1 MKIKI
6 ALPALVLFLTW
17 SCTRVEQVDS
27 LLYNATF
34 YTLDSLQ
41 PVASV
46 IAINDGRIVAVG
58 QDDLL
63 NRFEADDRIDLEGG
77 FAYPGFID
85 AHCHFYQL
93 GLNES
98 RLSLLGTKSFDEVIE
113 RIIAFD
119 VQYAPSVLYAWGWDQ
134 NDWPIAEFPVNSRL
148 NELFPDRP
156 VVLRRIDGHAYLV
169 NDYALE
175 LAGIDENTQIE
186 GGAILKQANKPTG
199 VLIDAP
205 MRLIDD
211 SLPEIDRDSQVRAL
225 MAAQHISFENG
236 LTTVNDAGLS
246 RSVIELIDS
255 LQQTGDLKM
264 RVYAMI
270 SASEEQLD
278 YYLDRGPIKTP
289 RLNVRSFKVY
299 ADGAL
304 GSRGAAL
311 KAPYSDDHEHYGA
324 LVTPLADMQAIAQRL
339 AESDFQMNTH
349 AIGDS
354 ANYFVL
360 DLYERVLSNPAKARW
375 KIEHAQVVDPADF
388 DRFASGIIPSVQ
400 PTHAT
405 SDMYW
410 AEERLGPER
419 TKGAYAYQTLLQQSK
434 VLALGTDFPVEKVSP
449 LLTFYAAVARQDLDG
464 YPSGGYF
471 AEQALSREQAL
482 KGMTTWAAY
491 SNFEE
496 HEKGLLKPG
505 YFADITVLSK
515 DLLVID
521 AAEIPQVSVKSVF
534 LSGERVKN

>member
-1 MKIKI
+1 MNTKI
-6 ALPALVLFLTW
+6 AISVFMLFLAL
-17 SCTRVEQVDS
+17 SCTRVEQVDT

-41 PVASV
+41 PEASV
-46 IAINDGRIVAVG
+46 IAIKDQRIVAVG
-58 QDDLL
+58 QQSLL
-63 NRFEADDRIDLEGG
+63 DRFEANERIDLEGA
-77 FAYPGFID
+77 FAYPGLID

-98 RLSLLGTKSFDEVIE
+98 RLSLLGTQTFEEIVD
-113 RIIAFD
+113 RIKAFD
-119 VQYAPSVLYAWGWDQ
+119 AQYAPSVLYAWGWDQ
-134 NDWPIAEFPVNSRL
+134 NDWPTAEFPVNTLL

-169 NDYALE
+169 NDYALN
-175 LAGIDENTQIE
+175 LAGITVYTEVE
-186 GGAILKQANKPTG
+186 GGAILKKANRLTG
-199 VLIDAP
+199 VLIDGP
-205 MRLIDD
+205 MRLIDE
-211 SLPEIDRDSQVRAL
+211 SLPEMDRDSQVRAL
-225 MAAQHISFENG
+225 LAAQQIAFENG

-255 LQQTGDLKM
+255 LHQTGDLKM

-270 SASEEQLD
+270 SASKDQLD
-278 YYLDRGPIKTP
+278 YYLDRGPVKTP

-311 KAPYSDDHEHYGA
+311 KEPYADDHEHYGA
-324 LVTPLADMQAIAQRL
+324 IVTPLEEMQSIAERL
-339 AESDFQMNTH
+339 AKSDFQMNTH

-360 DLYERVLSNPAKARW
+360 DLYERVLSNPAKVRW
-375 KIEHAQVVDPADF
+375 KIEHAQVVDEADF
-388 DRFASGIIPSVQ
+388 DRFAQGIIPSVQ

-410 AEERLGPER
+410 AEDRLGAER
-419 TKGAYAYQTLLQQSK
+419 IKGAYAYQALLQRAK
-434 VLALGTDFPVEKVSP
+434 MLALGTDFPVEQVSP
-449 LLTFYAAVARQDLDG
+449 LLTFYAAVARQDLSG
-464 YPSGGYF
+464 FPSRGYF
-471 AEQALSREQAL
+471 AEQALTREQAL

-496 HEKGLLKPG
+496 HEKGMLKPG
-505 YFADITVLSK
+505 YYADITVLSH
-515 DLLVID
+515 DLMRINLS
-521 AAEIPQVSVKSVF
+521 EIPKVAVKLVF
-534 LSGERVKN
+534 LAGERVKD

>member
-1 MKIKI
+1 MNTKI
-6 ALPALVLFLTW
+6 AISVFMLFLTL
-17 SCTRVEQVDS
+17 SCTRVEQVDT

-41 PVASV
+41 PEASV
-46 IAINDGRIVAVG
+46 IAIKDQRIVAVG
-58 QDDLL
+58 QQSLL
-63 NRFEADDRIDLEGG
+63 DRFEANERIDLEGA
-77 FAYPGFID
+77 FAYPGLID

-98 RLSLLGTKSFDEVIE
+98 RLSLLGTQTFEEIVD
-113 RIIAFD
+113 RIKAFD
-119 VQYAPSVLYAWGWDQ
+119 AQYAPSVLYAWGWDQ
-134 NDWPIAEFPVNSRL
+134 NDWPTAEFPVNTLL

-169 NDYALE
+169 NDYALN
-175 LAGIDENTQIE
+175 LAGITVYTEVE
-186 GGAILKQANKPTG
+186 GGAILKKANRLTG
-199 VLIDAP
+199 VLIDGP
-205 MRLIDD
+205 MRLIDE
-211 SLPEIDRDSQVRAL
+211 SLPEMDRDSQVRAL
-225 MAAQHISFENG
+225 LAAQQIAFENG

-255 LQQTGDLKM
+255 LHQTGDLKM

-270 SASEEQLD
+270 SASKDQLD
-278 YYLDRGPIKTP
+278 YYLDRGPVKTP

-311 KAPYSDDHEHYGA
+311 KEPYADDHEHYGA
-324 LVTPLADMQAIAQRL
+324 IVTPLEEMQSIAERL
-339 AESDFQMNTH
+339 AKSDFQMNTH

-360 DLYERVLSNPAKARW
+360 DLYERVLSNPAKVRW
-375 KIEHAQVVDPADF
+375 KIEHAQVVDEADF
-388 DRFASGIIPSVQ
+388 DRFAQGIIPSVQ

-410 AEERLGPER
+410 AEDRLGAER
-419 TKGAYAYQTLLQQSK
+419 IKGAYAYQALLQRAK
-434 VLALGTDFPVEKVSP
+434 MLALGTDFPVEQVSP
-449 LLTFYAAVARQDLDG
+449 LLTFYAAVARQDLSG
-464 YPSGGYF
+464 FPSRGYF
-471 AEQALSREQAL
+471 AEQALTREQAL

-496 HEKGLLKPG
+496 HEKGMLKPG
-505 YFADITVLSK
+505 YYADITVLSH
-515 DLLVID
+515 DLMRINLS
-521 AAEIPQVSVKSVF
+521 EIPKVAVKLVF
-534 LSGERVKN
+534 LAGERVKD

>member
-1 MKIKI
+1 MNTKI
-6 ALPALVLFLTW
+6 AVSAFLLFLTL
-17 SCTRVEQVDS
+17 SCTRVEQVDT
-27 LLYNATF
+27 LLYNASF

-41 PVASV
+41 PQASV
-46 IAINDGRIVAVG
+46 IAIKDQRIVAVG
-58 QDDLL
+58 QKSLL
-63 NRFEADDRIDLEGG
+63 DRFEANERIDLEGA
-77 FAYPGFID
+77 FAYPGLID

-98 RLSLLGTKSFDEVIE
+98 RLSLIGTQSFEEIVD
-113 RIIAFD
+113 RIKDFD
-119 VQYAPSVLYAWGWDQ
+119 AQYTPSVLYAWGWDQ
-134 NDWPIAEFPVNSRL
+134 NDWPIAEFPVNTLL

-169 NDYALE
+169 NDYALS
-175 LAGIDENTQIE
+175 LAGITVDTEVE
-186 GGAILKQANKPTG
+186 GGAILKKANRPTG
-199 VLIDAP
+199 VLIDGP
-205 MRLIDD
+205 MRLVDE
-211 SLPEIDRDSQVRAL
+211 SLPEMDRDSQVRAL
-225 MAAQHISFENG
+225 MAAQQIAFENG

-255 LQQTGDLKM
+255 LQQVGDLKM

-270 SASEEQLD
+270 SASKDQLD

-324 LVTPLADMQAIAQRL
+324 LVTPLKDMQAIAERL

-388 DRFASGIIPSVQ
+388 DRFSNGIIPSVQ

-410 AEERLGPER
+410 AEDRLGAER
-419 TKGAYAYQTLLQQSK
+419 IKGAYAYQTLLQRSK
-434 VLALGTDFPVEKVSP
+434 MLALGTDFPVEQVSP
-449 LLTFYAAVARQDLDG
+449 LLTFYAAVARQDLSG
-464 YPSGGYF
+464 FPSEGYF
-471 AEQALSREQAL
+471 AEQALTREQAL
-482 KGMTTWAAY
+482 KGMTAWAAY

-496 HEKGLLKPG
+496 HEKGMLKPG
-505 YFADITVLSK
+505 YYADITVLSQ
-515 DLLVID
+515 DLMSID
-521 AAEIPQVSVKSVF
+521 LSEIPKVAVKSVF
-534 LSGERVKN
+534 LAGERVKD

>member
-1 MKIKI
+1 MNTKI
-6 ALPALVLFLTW
+6 AVSAFLLFLTL
-17 SCTRVEQVDS
+17 SCTRVEQVDT
-27 LLYNATF
+27 LLYNASF

-41 PVASV
+41 PQASV
-46 IAINDGRIVAVG
+46 IAIKDQRIVAVG
-58 QDDLL
+58 QESLL
-63 NRFEADDRIDLEGG
+63 DRFEANERIDLEGA
-77 FAYPGFID
+77 FAYPGLID

-98 RLSLLGTKSFDEVIE
+98 RLSLIGTQSFEEIVD
-113 RIIAFD
+113 RIKDFD
-119 VQYAPSVLYAWGWDQ
+119 AQYTPSVLYAWGWDQ
-134 NDWPIAEFPVNSRL
+134 NDWPIAEFPVNTLL

-169 NDYALE
+169 NDYALS
-175 LAGIDENTQIE
+175 LAGITVDTEVE
-186 GGAILKQANKPTG
+186 GGAILKKANRLTG
-199 VLIDAP
+199 VLIDGP
-205 MRLIDD
+205 MRLVDE
-211 SLPEIDRDSQVRAL
+211 SLPEMDRDSQVRAL
-225 MAAQHISFENG
+225 MAAQQIAFENG

-255 LQQTGDLKM
+255 LQQVGDLKM

-270 SASEEQLD
+270 SASKDQLD

-324 LVTPLADMQAIAQRL
+324 LVTPLKDMQAIAERL

-388 DRFASGIIPSVQ
+388 DRFSNGIIPSVQ

-410 AEERLGPER
+410 AEDRLGAER
-419 TKGAYAYQTLLQQSK
+419 IKGAYAYQTLLQRSK
-434 VLALGTDFPVEKVSP
+434 MLALGTDFPVEQVSP
-449 LLTFYAAVARQDLDG
+449 LLTFYAAVARQDLSG
-464 YPSGGYF
+464 FPSEGYF
-471 AEQALSREQAL
+471 AEQALTREQAL
-482 KGMTTWAAY
+482 KGMTAWAAY

-496 HEKGLLKPG
+496 HEKGMLKPG
-505 YFADITVLSK
+505 YYADITVLSQ
-515 DLLVID
+515 DLMSID
-521 AAEIPQVSVKSVF
+521 LSEIPKVAVKSVF
-534 LSGERVKN
+534 LAGERVKD

>member
-6 ALPALVLFLTW
+6 ALPALVLFITW

-63 NRFEADDRIDLEGG
+63 NRFEADYRIDLEGG

-134 NDWPIAEFPVNSRL
+134 NDWPVAEFPKNSRL
-148 NELFPDRP
+148 NELFQDRP

-225 MAAQHISFENG
+225 MAAQQISFENG

-388 DRFASGIIPSVQ
+388 DLFASGIIPSVQ

-419 TKGAYAYQTLLQQSK
+419 IKGAYAYQTLLQQSK

-491 SNFEE
+491 YNFEE
-496 HEKGLLKPG
+496 YEKGLLKPG

-521 AAEIPQVSVKSVF
+521 AAEIPQVSVESVF

>member
-6 ALPALVLFLTW
+6 ALPALVLFMTW

-63 NRFEADDRIDLEGG
+63 NCFEADDRIDLGGG

-113 RIIAFD
+113 RIKAFD
-119 VQYAPSVLYAWGWDQ
+119 AQYAPSVLYAWGWDQ
-134 NDWPIAEFPVNSRL
+134 NDWPVAEFPVNSRL

-186 GGAILKQANKPTG
+186 GGAILRQANKPTG
-199 VLIDAP
+199 VLIDGP

-211 SLPEIDRDSQVRAL
+211 SLPEMDRDSQVRAL
-225 MAAQHISFENG
+225 MAAQQISFENG

-255 LQQTGDLKM
+255 LQQTGDLKI

-311 KAPYSDDHEHYGA
+311 KAPYSDDHEHYCA
-324 LVTPLADMQAIAQRL
+324 LVTPLVDMQAIAQRL

-354 ANYFVL
+354 ANYFAL

-419 TKGAYAYQTLLQQSK
+419 IKGAYAYQTLLQQSK

-449 LLTFYAAVARQDLDG
+449 LLTFYAAVARQDIDG

>member
-1 MKIKI
+1 MNTKI
-6 ALPALVLFLTW
+6 AVSAFLLFLTL
-17 SCTRVEQVDS
+17 SCTRVEQVDT
-27 LLYNATF
+27 LLYNASF

-41 PVASV
+41 PQASV
-46 IAINDGRIVAVG
+46 IAIKDQRIVAVG
-58 QDDLL
+58 QKSLL
-63 NRFEADDRIDLEGG
+63 DRFEANERIDLEGA
-77 FAYPGFID
+77 FAYPGLID

-98 RLSLLGTKSFDEVIE
+98 RLSLIGTQSFEEIVD
-113 RIIAFD
+113 RIKNFD
-119 VQYAPSVLYAWGWDQ
+119 AQYTPSVLYAWGWDQ
-134 NDWPIAEFPVNSRL
+134 NDWPIAEFPVNTLL

-169 NDYALE
+169 NDYALS
-175 LAGIDENTQIE
+175 LAGITVETEVE
-186 GGAILKQANKPTG
+186 GGAILKKANRLTG
-199 VLIDAP
+199 VLIDGP
-205 MRLIDD
+205 MRLVDE
-211 SLPEIDRDSQVRAL
+211 SLPEMDRDSQVRAL
-225 MAAQHISFENG
+225 MAAQQIAFENG

-255 LQQTGDLKM
+255 LQHVGDLKM

-270 SASEEQLD
+270 SASKDQLD

-324 LVTPLADMQAIAQRL
+324 LVTPLKDMQAIAERL

-360 DLYERVLSNPAKARW
+360 DLYERILSNPAKARW

-388 DRFASGIIPSVQ
+388 DRFSNGIIPSVQ

-410 AEERLGPER
+410 AEDRLGAER
-419 TKGAYAYQTLLQQSK
+419 IKGAYAYQTLLQRSK
-434 VLALGTDFPVEKVSP
+434 MLALGTDFPVEQVSP
-449 LLTFYAAVARQDLDG
+449 LLTFYAAVARQDLSG
-464 YPSGGYF
+464 FPSEGYF
-471 AEQALSREQAL
+471 AEQALTREQAL
-482 KGMTTWAAY
+482 KGMTAWAAY

-496 HEKGLLKPG
+496 HEKGMLKPG
-505 YFADITVLSK
+505 YYADITVLSK
-515 DLLVID
+515 DLMSID
-521 AAEIPQVSVKSVF
+521 LSEIPKVAVKSVF
-534 LSGERVKN
+534 LAGERVKD

>member
-1 MKIKI
+1 
-6 ALPALVLFLTW
+6 
-17 SCTRVEQVDS
+17 
-27 LLYNATF
+27 
-34 YTLDSLQ
+34 
-41 PVASV
+41 
-46 IAINDGRIVAVG
+46 
-58 QDDLL
+58 
-63 NRFEADDRIDLEGG
+63 
-77 FAYPGFID
+77 
-85 AHCHFYQL
+85 
-93 GLNES
+93 
-98 RLSLLGTKSFDEVIE
+98 
-113 RIIAFD
+113 
-119 VQYAPSVLYAWGWDQ
+119 
-134 NDWPIAEFPVNSRL
+134 
-148 NELFPDRP
+148 
-156 VVLRRIDGHAYLV
+156 
-169 NDYALE
+169 
-175 LAGIDENTQIE
+175 
-186 GGAILKQANKPTG
+186 
-199 VLIDAP
+199 
-205 MRLIDD
+205 
-211 SLPEIDRDSQVRAL
+211 
-225 MAAQHISFENG
+225 
-236 LTTVNDAGLS
+236 
-246 RSVIELIDS
+246 
-255 LQQTGDLKM
+255 
-264 RVYAMI
+264 MI

-419 TKGAYAYQTLLQQSK
+419 IKGAYAYQTLLQQSK

-496 HEKGLLKPG
+496 YEKGLLKPG

-521 AAEIPQVSVKSVF
+521 AAEIHQVSVESVF

>member
-6 ALPALVLFLTW
+6 ALPALVLFMTW

-113 RIIAFD
+113 RIKAFD
-119 VQYAPSVLYAWGWDQ
+119 AQYAPSVLYAWGWDQ
-134 NDWPIAEFPVNSRL
+134 NDWPVAEFPVNSRL

-186 GGAILKQANKPTG
+186 GGAILRQANKPTG
-199 VLIDAP
+199 VLIDGP

-211 SLPEIDRDSQVRAL
+211 SLPEMDRDSQVRAL
-225 MAAQHISFENG
+225 MAAQQISFENG

-255 LQQTGDLKM
+255 LQQTGDLKI

-419 TKGAYAYQTLLQQSK
+419 IKGAYAYQTLLQQSK

>member
-1 MKIKI
+1 MNTKI
-6 ALPALVLFLTW
+6 AVSAFLLFLTL
-17 SCTRVEQVDS
+17 SCTRVEQVDT
-27 LLYNATF
+27 LLYNASF

-41 PVASV
+41 PQASV
-46 IAINDGRIVAVG
+46 IAIKDQRIVAVG
-58 QDDLL
+58 QKSLL
-63 NRFEADDRIDLEGG
+63 DRFEANERIDLEGA
-77 FAYPGFID
+77 FAYPGLID

-98 RLSLLGTKSFDEVIE
+98 RLSLIGTQSFEEIVD
-113 RIIAFD
+113 RIKNFD
-119 VQYAPSVLYAWGWDQ
+119 AQYTPSVLYAWGWDQ
-134 NDWPIAEFPVNSRL
+134 NDWPIAEFPVNTLL

-169 NDYALE
+169 NDYALS
-175 LAGIDENTQIE
+175 LAGITVDTEVE
-186 GGAILKQANKPTG
+186 GGAILKKANRPTG
-199 VLIDAP
+199 VLIDGP
-205 MRLIDD
+205 MRLVDE
-211 SLPEIDRDSQVRAL
+211 SLPEMDRDSQVRAL
-225 MAAQHISFENG
+225 MAAQQIAFENG

-255 LQQTGDLKM
+255 LQQVGDLKM

-270 SASEEQLD
+270 SASKDQLD

-324 LVTPLADMQAIAQRL
+324 LVTPLKDMQAIAERL

-388 DRFASGIIPSVQ
+388 DRFSNGIIPSVQ

-410 AEERLGPER
+410 AEDRLGAER
-419 TKGAYAYQTLLQQSK
+419 IKGAYAYQTLLQRSK
-434 VLALGTDFPVEKVSP
+434 MLALGTDFPVEQVSP
-449 LLTFYAAVARQDLDG
+449 LLTFYAAVARQDLSG
-464 YPSGGYF
+464 FPSEGYF
-471 AEQALSREQAL
+471 AEQALTREQAL
-482 KGMTTWAAY
+482 KGMTAWAAY

-496 HEKGLLKPG
+496 HEKGMLKPG
-505 YFADITVLSK
+505 YYADITVLSQ
-515 DLLVID
+515 DLMSID
-521 AAEIPQVSVKSVF
+521 LSEIPKVAVKSVF
-534 LSGERVKN
+534 LAGERVKD

>member
-6 ALPALVLFLTW
+6 TLPVLVLFMTW

-134 NDWPIAEFPVNSRL
+134 NDWPVAEFPVNSRL

-175 LAGIDENTQIE
+175 LASIDENTQIE

-419 TKGAYAYQTLLQQSK
+419 IKGAYAYQTLLQQSK

-471 AEQALSREQAL
+471 TEQALSREQAL

>member
-1 MKIKI
+1 MNTKI
-6 ALPALVLFLTW
+6 AISVFMLFLTL
-17 SCTRVEQVDS
+17 SCTRVEQVDT

-41 PVASV
+41 PEASV
-46 IAINDGRIVAVG
+46 IAIKDQRIVAVG
-58 QDDLL
+58 QQSLL
-63 NRFEADDRIDLEGG
+63 DRFEANERIDLEGA
-77 FAYPGFID
+77 FAYPGLID

-98 RLSLLGTKSFDEVIE
+98 RLSLLGTQTFEEIVD
-113 RIIAFD
+113 RIKAFD
-119 VQYAPSVLYAWGWDQ
+119 AQYAPSVLYAWGWDQ
-134 NDWPIAEFPVNSRL
+134 NDWPTAEFPVNTLL

-169 NDYALE
+169 NDYALN
-175 LAGIDENTQIE
+175 LAGITVYTEVE
-186 GGAILKQANKPTG
+186 GGAILKKANRLTG
-199 VLIDAP
+199 VLIDGP
-205 MRLIDD
+205 MRLIDE
-211 SLPEIDRDSQVRAL
+211 SLPEMDRDSQVRAL
-225 MAAQHISFENG
+225 LAAQQIAFENG

-255 LQQTGDLKM
+255 LHQTGDLKM

-270 SASEEQLD
+270 SASKDQLD
-278 YYLDRGPIKTP
+278 YYLDRGPVKTP

-311 KAPYSDDHEHYGA
+311 KEPYADDHEHYGA
-324 LVTPLADMQAIAQRL
+324 IVTPLEEMQSIAERL
-339 AESDFQMNTH
+339 AKSDFQMNTH

-360 DLYERVLSNPAKARW
+360 DLYERVLSNPAKVRW
-375 KIEHAQVVDPADF
+375 KIEHAQVVDEADF
-388 DRFASGIIPSVQ
+388 DRFAQGIIPSVQ

-410 AEERLGPER
+410 AEDRLGAER
-419 TKGAYAYQTLLQQSK
+419 IKGAYAYQALLQRAK
-434 VLALGTDFPVEKVSP
+434 MLALGTDFPVEQVSP
-449 LLTFYAAVARQDLDG
+449 LLTFYAAVARQDLSG
-464 YPSGGYF
+464 FPSRGYF
-471 AEQALSREQAL
+471 AEQALTREQAL

-496 HEKGLLKPG
+496 HEKGMLKPG
-505 YFADITVLSK
+505 YYADITVLSH
-515 DLLVID
+515 DLMRINLS
-521 AAEIPQVSVKSVF
+521 EIPKVAVKSVF
-534 LSGERVKN
+534 LAGERVKD

>member
-6 ALPALVLFLTW
+6 TLPVLVLFMTW

-134 NDWPIAEFPVNSRL
+134 NDWPVAEFPENSRL

-175 LAGIDENTQIE
+175 LASIDENTQIE

-419 TKGAYAYQTLLQQSK
+419 IKGAYAYQTLLQQSK

-471 AEQALSREQAL
+471 TEQALSREQAL

>member
-6 ALPALVLFLTW
+6 ALPSFLLFLSW

-46 IAINDGRIVAVG
+46 IAINDGLIVAVG

-63 NRFEADDRIDLEGG
+63 NRFEADQRIDLGGG

-113 RIIAFD
+113 RIKAYD
-119 VQYAPSVLYAWGWDQ
+119 DQYTPSVLYAWGWDQ
-134 NDWPIAEFPVNSRL
+134 NDWPVAEFPVNSRL

-186 GGAILKQANKPTG
+186 GGAILSQANKLTG

-211 SLPEIDRDSQVRAL
+211 SLPEMDRDSQVRAL
-225 MAAQHISFENG
+225 MAAQQISFENG

-246 RSVIELIDS
+246 RSMIELIDS

-270 SASEEQLD
+270 SASEEQLN

-324 LVTPLADMQAIAQRL
+324 LVTSLEDMKAIAQRL
-339 AESDFQMNTH
+339 AESNFQMNTH

-419 TKGAYAYQTLLQQSK
+419 IKGAYAYQTLLQQSK
-434 VLALGTDFPVEKVSP
+434 VLALGTDFPVEEVSP

-515 DLLVID
+515 DLLTID
-521 AAEIPQVSVKSVF
+521 AAEIPQVSIKSVF

>member
-1 MKIKI
+1 MNTKI
-6 ALPALVLFLTW
+6 AVSAFLLFLTL
-17 SCTRVEQVDS
+17 SCTRVEQVDT
-27 LLYNATF
+27 LLYNASF

-41 PVASV
+41 PQASV
-46 IAINDGRIVAVG
+46 IAIKDQRIVAVG
-58 QDDLL
+58 QKSLL
-63 NRFEADDRIDLEGG
+63 DRFEANERIDLEGA
-77 FAYPGFID
+77 FAYPGLID

-98 RLSLLGTKSFDEVIE
+98 RLSLIGTQSFEEIVD
-113 RIIAFD
+113 RIKNFD
-119 VQYAPSVLYAWGWDQ
+119 AQYTPSVLYAWGWDQ
-134 NDWPIAEFPVNSRL
+134 NDWPIAEFPVNTLL

-169 NDYALE
+169 NDYALS
-175 LAGIDENTQIE
+175 LAGITVDTEVE
-186 GGAILKQANKPTG
+186 GGAILKKANRLTG
-199 VLIDAP
+199 VLIDGP
-205 MRLIDD
+205 MRLVDE
-211 SLPEIDRDSQVRAL
+211 SLPEMDRDSQVRAL
-225 MAAQHISFENG
+225 MAAQQIAFENG

-255 LQQTGDLKM
+255 LQQVGDLKM

-270 SASEEQLD
+270 SASKDQLD

-324 LVTPLADMQAIAQRL
+324 LVTPLKDMQAIAERL

-388 DRFASGIIPSVQ
+388 DRFSNGIIPSVQ

-410 AEERLGPER
+410 AEDRLGAER
-419 TKGAYAYQTLLQQSK
+419 IKGAYAYQTLLQRSK
-434 VLALGTDFPVEKVSP
+434 MLALGTDFPVEQVSP
-449 LLTFYAAVARQDLDG
+449 LLTFYAAVARQDLSG
-464 YPSGGYF
+464 FPSEGYF
-471 AEQALSREQAL
+471 AEQALTREQAL
-482 KGMTTWAAY
+482 KGMTAWAAY

-496 HEKGLLKPG
+496 HEKGMLKPG
-505 YFADITVLSK
+505 YYADITVLSQ
-515 DLLVID
+515 DLMSID
-521 AAEIPQVSVKSVF
+521 LSEIPKVAVKSVF
-534 LSGERVKN
+534 LAGERVKD

>member
-1 MKIKI
+1 MNTKI
-6 ALPALVLFLTW
+6 AVSAFLLFLTL
-17 SCTRVEQVDS
+17 SCTRVEQVDT
-27 LLYNATF
+27 LLYNASF

-41 PVASV
+41 PQASV
-46 IAINDGRIVAVG
+46 IAIKDQRIVAVG
-58 QDDLL
+58 QKSLL
-63 NRFEADDRIDLEGG
+63 DRFEANERIDLEGA
-77 FAYPGFID
+77 FAYPGLID

-98 RLSLLGTKSFDEVIE
+98 RLSLIGTQSFEEIVD
-113 RIIAFD
+113 RIKDFD
-119 VQYAPSVLYAWGWDQ
+119 AQYTPSVIYAWGWDQ
-134 NDWPIAEFPVNSRL
+134 NDWPIAEFPVNTLL

-169 NDYALE
+169 NDYALS
-175 LAGIDENTQIE
+175 LAGITVDTEVE
-186 GGAILKQANKPTG
+186 GGAILKKANRLTG
-199 VLIDAP
+199 VLIDGP
-205 MRLIDD
+205 MRLVDE
-211 SLPEIDRDSQVRAL
+211 SLPEMDRDSQVRAL
-225 MAAQHISFENG
+225 MAAQQIAFENG

-255 LQQTGDLKM
+255 LQQVGDLKM

-270 SASEEQLD
+270 SASKDQLD

-324 LVTPLADMQAIAQRL
+324 LVTPLKDMQAIAERL

-388 DRFASGIIPSVQ
+388 DRFSNGIIPSVQ

-410 AEERLGPER
+410 AEDRLGAER
-419 TKGAYAYQTLLQQSK
+419 IKGAYAYQTLLQRSK
-434 VLALGTDFPVEKVSP
+434 MLALGTDFPVEQVSP
-449 LLTFYAAVARQDLDG
+449 LLTFYAAVARQDLSG
-464 YPSGGYF
+464 FPSEGYF
-471 AEQALSREQAL
+471 AEQALTREQAL
-482 KGMTTWAAY
+482 KGMTAWAAY

-496 HEKGLLKPG
+496 HEKGMLKPG
-505 YFADITVLSK
+505 YYADITVLSQ
-515 DLLVID
+515 DLMSID
-521 AAEIPQVSVKSVF
+521 LSEIPKVSVKSVF
-534 LSGERVKN
+534 LAGERVKD

>member
-6 ALPALVLFLTW
+6 ALPVLVLFLTW

-63 NRFEADDRIDLEGG
+63 NRFEADDRIDLGGG

-113 RIIAFD
+113 RIKAFD
-119 VQYAPSVLYAWGWDQ
+119 AQYAPSVLYAWGWDQ
-134 NDWPIAEFPVNSRL
+134 NDWPVAEFPVNSRL

-186 GGAILKQANKPTG
+186 GGAILRQANKPTG
-199 VLIDAP
+199 VLIDGP

-211 SLPEIDRDSQVRAL
+211 SLPEMDRDSQVRAL
-225 MAAQHISFENG
+225 MAAQQISFENG

-255 LQQTGDLKM
+255 LQQTGDLKI

-324 LVTPLADMQAIAQRL
+324 LVTPLVDMQAIAQRL

-354 ANYFVL
+354 ANYFAL

-419 TKGAYAYQTLLQQSK
+419 IKGAYAYQTLLQQSK

>member
-1 MKIKI
+1 MNTKI
-6 ALPALVLFLTW
+6 AISVFMLFLAL
-17 SCTRVEQVDS
+17 SCTRVEQVDT

-41 PVASV
+41 PEASV
-46 IAINDGRIVAVG
+46 IAIKDQRIVAVG
-58 QDDLL
+58 QQSLL
-63 NRFEADDRIDLEGG
+63 DRFEANERIDLEGA
-77 FAYPGFID
+77 FAYPGLID

-98 RLSLLGTKSFDEVIE
+98 RLSLLGTQSFEEIVD
-113 RIIAFD
+113 RIKAFD
-119 VQYAPSVLYAWGWDQ
+119 AQYAPSVLYAWGWDQ
-134 NDWPIAEFPVNSRL
+134 NDWPTAEFPVNTLL

-169 NDYALE
+169 NDYALN
-175 LAGIDENTQIE
+175 LAGITVYTEVE
-186 GGAILKQANKPTG
+186 GGAILKKANRLTG
-199 VLIDAP
+199 VLIDGP
-205 MRLIDD
+205 MRLIDE
-211 SLPEIDRDSQVRAL
+211 SLPEMDRDSQVRAL
-225 MAAQHISFENG
+225 LAAQQIAFENG

-255 LQQTGDLKM
+255 LHQTGDLKM

-270 SASEEQLD
+270 SASKDQLD
-278 YYLDRGPIKTP
+278 YYLDRGPVKTP

-311 KAPYSDDHEHYGA
+311 KEPYADDHEHYGA
-324 LVTPLADMQAIAQRL
+324 IVTPLEEMQSIAERL
-339 AESDFQMNTH
+339 AKSDFQMNTH

-360 DLYERVLSNPAKARW
+360 DLYERVLSNPAKVRW
-375 KIEHAQVVDPADF
+375 KIEHAQVVDEADF
-388 DRFASGIIPSVQ
+388 DRFAQGIIPSVQ

-410 AEERLGPER
+410 AEDRLGAER
-419 TKGAYAYQTLLQQSK
+419 IKGAYAYQALLQRAK
-434 VLALGTDFPVEKVSP
+434 MLALGTDFPVEQVSP
-449 LLTFYAAVARQDLDG
+449 LLTFYAAVARQDLSG
-464 YPSGGYF
+464 FPSRGYF
-471 AEQALSREQAL
+471 AEQALTREQAL

-496 HEKGLLKPG
+496 HEKGMLKPG
-505 YFADITVLSK
+505 YYADITVLSH
-515 DLLVID
+515 DLMRINLS
-521 AAEIPQVSVKSVF
+521 EIPKVAVKSVF
-534 LSGERVKN
+534 LAGERVKD

>member
-6 ALPALVLFLTW
+6 ALPAIVLFLTW

-46 IAINDGRIVAVG
+46 IAINEGRIVAVG

-63 NRFEADDRIDLEGG
+63 NRFEADERIDLGGG

-113 RIIAFD
+113 RIKAFD
-119 VQYAPSVLYAWGWDQ
+119 AQYAPSVLYAWGWDQ
-134 NDWPIAEFPVNSRL
+134 NDWPVAEFPINSRL

-186 GGAILKQANKPTG
+186 GGAILRQANKPTG

-211 SLPEIDRDSQVRAL
+211 SLPEMDRDSQVRAL
-225 MAAQHISFENG
+225 MAAQQISFDNG

-278 YYLDRGPIKTP
+278 YYIERGPIKTP

-324 LVTPLADMQAIAQRL
+324 LVTPLEDMKAIAQRL

-419 TKGAYAYQTLLQQSK
+419 INGAYAYQTLLQQSK

-515 DLLVID
+515 DLLTID

>member
-1 MKIKI
+1 MNTKI
-6 ALPALVLFLTW
+6 AISVFMLFLAL
-17 SCTRVEQVDS
+17 SCTRVEQVDT

-41 PVASV
+41 PEASV
-46 IAINDGRIVAVG
+46 IAIKDQRIVAVG
-58 QDDLL
+58 QQSLL
-63 NRFEADDRIDLEGG
+63 DRFEANERIDLEGA
-77 FAYPGFID
+77 FAYPGLID

-98 RLSLLGTKSFDEVIE
+98 RLSLLGTQSFEEIVD
-113 RIIAFD
+113 RIKAFD
-119 VQYAPSVLYAWGWDQ
+119 AQYAPSVLYAWGWDQ
-134 NDWPIAEFPVNSRL
+134 NDWPIAEFPVNTLL

-169 NDYALE
+169 NDYALN
-175 LAGIDENTQIE
+175 LAGITVYTEVE
-186 GGAILKQANKPTG
+186 GGAILKKANRLTG
-199 VLIDAP
+199 VLIDGP
-205 MRLIDD
+205 MRLIDE
-211 SLPEIDRDSQVRAL
+211 SLPEMDRDSQVRAL
-225 MAAQHISFENG
+225 LAAQQIAFENG

-255 LQQTGDLKM
+255 LHQTGDLKM

-270 SASEEQLD
+270 SASKDQLD
-278 YYLDRGPIKTP
+278 YYLDRGPVKTP

-311 KAPYSDDHEHYGA
+311 KEPYADDHEHYGA
-324 LVTPLADMQAIAQRL
+324 IVTPLEEMQSIAERL
-339 AESDFQMNTH
+339 AKSDFQMNTH

-360 DLYERVLSNPAKARW
+360 DLYERVLSNPAKVRW
-375 KIEHAQVVDPADF
+375 KIEHAQVVDEADF
-388 DRFASGIIPSVQ
+388 DRFAQGIIPSVQ

-410 AEERLGPER
+410 AEDRLGAER
-419 TKGAYAYQTLLQQSK
+419 IKGAYAYQALLQRAK
-434 VLALGTDFPVEKVSP
+434 MLALGTDFPVEQVSP
-449 LLTFYAAVARQDLDG
+449 LLTFYAAVARQDLSG
-464 YPSGGYF
+464 FPSRGYF
-471 AEQALSREQAL
+471 AEQALTREQAL

-496 HEKGLLKPG
+496 HEKGMLKPG
-505 YFADITVLSK
+505 YYADITVLSH
-515 DLLVID
+515 DLMRINLS
-521 AAEIPQVSVKSVF
+521 EIPKVAVKLVF
-534 LSGERVKN
+534 LAGERVKD

>member
-1 MKIKI
+1 MNTKI
-6 ALPALVLFLTW
+6 AISVFMLFLTL
-17 SCTRVEQVDS
+17 SCTRVEQVDT

-41 PVASV
+41 PEASV
-46 IAINDGRIVAVG
+46 IAIKDQRIVAVG
-58 QDDLL
+58 QQSLL
-63 NRFEADDRIDLEGG
+63 DRFEANERIDLEGA
-77 FAYPGFID
+77 FAYPGLID

-98 RLSLLGTKSFDEVIE
+98 RLSLLGTQTFEEIVD
-113 RIIAFD
+113 RIKAFD
-119 VQYAPSVLYAWGWDQ
+119 AQYAPSVLYAWGWDQ
-134 NDWPIAEFPVNSRL
+134 NDWPIAEFPVNTLL

-169 NDYALE
+169 NDYALN
-175 LAGIDENTQIE
+175 LAGITVYTEVE
-186 GGAILKQANKPTG
+186 GGAILKKANRLTG
-199 VLIDAP
+199 VLIDGP
-205 MRLIDD
+205 MRLIDE
-211 SLPEIDRDSQVRAL
+211 SLPEMDRDSQVRAL
-225 MAAQHISFENG
+225 LAAQQIAFENG

-255 LQQTGDLKM
+255 LHQTGDLKM

-270 SASEEQLD
+270 SASKDQLD
-278 YYLDRGPIKTP
+278 YYLDRGPVKTP

-311 KAPYSDDHEHYGA
+311 KEPYADDHEHYGA
-324 LVTPLADMQAIAQRL
+324 IVTPLEEMQSIAERL
-339 AESDFQMNTH
+339 AKSDFQMNTH

-360 DLYERVLSNPAKARW
+360 DLYERVLSNPAKVRW
-375 KIEHAQVVDPADF
+375 KIEHAQVVDEADF
-388 DRFASGIIPSVQ
+388 DRFAQGIIPSVQ

-410 AEERLGPER
+410 AEDRLGAER
-419 TKGAYAYQTLLQQSK
+419 IKGAYAYQALLQRAK
-434 VLALGTDFPVEKVSP
+434 MLALGTDFPVEQVSP
-449 LLTFYAAVARQDLDG
+449 LLTFYAAVARQDLSG
-464 YPSGGYF
+464 FPSRGYF
-471 AEQALSREQAL
+471 AEQALTREQAL

-496 HEKGLLKPG
+496 HEKGMLKPG
-505 YFADITVLSK
+505 YYADITVLSH
-515 DLLVID
+515 DLMRINLS
-521 AAEIPQVSVKSVF
+521 EIPKVAVKSVF
-534 LSGERVKN
+534 LAGERVKD